1 MMSPNHA
8 LISLLRGLWECDGPS
23 LSPFG
28 LRFFASYHFFLPIM
42 AQWQWTW
49 TRTRNLYFFYEC
61 FMHRQCTGWRNSHR
75 L

>member
-28 LRFFASYHFFLPIM
+28 LRFFASYHFFYPSWHSDSGPGPGPGTYIFSMNVLCIDN
-42 AQWQWTW
+42 AQDDAIA
-49 TRTRNLYFFYEC
+49 
-61 FMHRQCTGWRNSHR
+61 TG
-75 L
+75 